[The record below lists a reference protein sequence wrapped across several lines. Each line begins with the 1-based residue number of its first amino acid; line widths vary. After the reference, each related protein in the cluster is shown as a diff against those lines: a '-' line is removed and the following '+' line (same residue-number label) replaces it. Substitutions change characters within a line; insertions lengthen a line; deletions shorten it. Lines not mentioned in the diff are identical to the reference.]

1 MTELFCKRWIKNCSF
16 LLSDREIKNSF
27 FLIDTKVI
35 KTKKLIRDALGKEGS
50 ELFLEFKYFE

>member
-1 MTELFCKRWIKNCSF
+1 MTELFCKRCSF

-35 KTKKLIRDALGKEGS
+35 KTKYKNVDKEAYVV
-50 ELFLEFKYFE
+50 EIIINKT